1 MATIRRTSAISTP
14 IIKNNIMAVQITKHF
29 TLEELCASSTAK
41 ARGIQ
46 NKPTVQQI
54 VALVY
59 LTCYVLEPLREAMNE
74 PIPISSGFRCEQL
87 NRAVGGVANSQHI
100 KGQAADL
107 CIGGDIEKGKWWFN
121 YIKNNLKF
129 DQLIW
134 EHSKSGTYWVHVS
147 FVHPDFGRNR
157 MQAIDNLLK
166 K

>member
-1 MATIRRTSAISTP
+1 
-14 IIKNNIMAVQITKHF
+14 MAVQITKHF
-29 TLEELCASSTAK
+29 TLEELCASATAK

-87 NRAVGGVANSQHI
+87 NRAVGGVANSQHM

-107 CIGGDIEKGKWWFN
+107 CIGGDIEKGKRWFN
-121 YIKNNLKF
+121 YIKTHLPF

-157 MQAIDNLLK
+157 RQAIDNLLK